1 MVRERRRVH
10 LFQRRHSHPL
20 LLSIEN
26 CKAYVDLIQ
35 QVVPLAANEAHGLVA
50 THHLSFRASWLLSS
64 KTPAAVSGRNEV
76 ELTLAQRPSQARS
89 SSSSLLLPPSLS
101 FSTSCCR
108 RSLLP
113 PFPQGDRS
121 TRERTAFGVQVSS
134 RCMWRRSVEQTSL

>member
-10 LFQRRHSHPL
+10 LFQRLHSHPL

-35 QVVPLAANEAHGLVA
+35 QVVPLAANEAYGLVA

-64 KTPAAVSGRNEV
+64 KPPAAVSGRNEV

-89 SSSSLLLPPSLS
+89 SSPSLLLPLSL
-101 FSTSCCR
+101 STSCCR
-108 RSLLP
+108 RSLLSP
-113 PFPQGDRS
+113 SPQGDRS

-134 RCMWRRSVEQTSL
+134 RCMWR